1 MKRFAILL
9 WLVAAPLGAQV
20 IETPA
25 AFDAAG
31 RVRTITPAVA
41 ARLQLA
47 PPDWPVTGTFAES
60 RIYVSSAGG
69 AVIVVERG
77 GGILERFAIT
87 YAQLTALRARI
98 DAAIATGGQVAAD
111 DRPQTSQRNSFV
123 ARQMVL
129 AAGVY
134 GPLMAAMTDDAKTG
148 TAAYLIAVGAT
159 YFALNNI
166 PRTTIITRAQNH
178 LAFDGA
184 LRGAGAGAGLL
195 RTFGDDNPGRKAV
208 SAAMLS
214 GAVVGAFGGYYRGVG
229 LTDAEAHSA
238 SSFSN
243 FAAGAALGVLG
254 TMRESFSGPDDERLV
269 AGTLVGAGL
278 AGWALGPAYPRS
290 VKYVATVGDVRVL
303 TIGAVLGGLAG
314 VTPFVEAENSK
325 LAFAGATAGGLAGI
339 ALLERTWARKF
350 DHSSADAAQVYL
362 GTVAGALLGTAGI
375 VLTEPEATGALL
387 LVTGGGVLG
396 ALAGHNFANPPR
408 AQSTGASLRPTQE
421 RLGSASRVS
430 FDPSAI
436 AFAAGRVPGQHALLS
451 IRF

>member
-9 WLVAAPLGAQV
+9 WLAAAPLGAQV

-25 AFDAAG
+25 SFDGTG
-31 RVRTITPAVA
+31 RVRTITPALVA
-41 ARLQLA
+41 RFQLA
-47 PPDWPVTGTFAES
+47 PPEWPVAGTFAES
-60 RIYVSSAGG
+60 RVYVSSAGG

-77 GGILERFAIT
+77 GGILERFALT
-87 YAQLTALRARI
+87 EAEMTALRARI
-98 DAAIATGGQVAAD
+98 DAAIATGGQAAAD

-123 ARQMVL
+123 ARQMIL

-134 GPLMAAMTDDAKTG
+134 GPLTSAMTDDPKTG
-148 TAAYLIAVGAT
+148 TAAYLITVGAT

-184 LRGAGAGAGLL
+184 LRGAGAGIGLL
-195 RTFGDDNPGRKAV
+195 RTIGGDNPGRKAI
-208 SAAMLS
+208 SGTMLAGS
-214 GAVVGAFGGYYRGVG
+214 VIGAFAGYHRGAG

-243 FAAGAALGVLG
+243 FAAGTALGVLG
-254 TMRESFSGPDDERLV
+254 TFKDEFSGPEDERLV

-278 AGWALGPAYPRS
+278 VGWMVGPAYPRS

-303 TIGAVLGGLAG
+303 TVGAVLGTLAG
-314 VTPFVEAENSK
+314 VTPFVEADNSR
-325 LAFAGATAGGLAGI
+325 LAFAGATLGGLAGI
-339 ALLERTWARKF
+339 TLVERAWARKF
-350 DHSSADAAQVYL
+350 DHSSSDAAQVYL
-362 GTVAGALLGTAGI
+362 GTIAGGLLGTAAI
-375 VLTEPEATGALL
+375 VLTQPEATGGMLL
-387 LVTGGGVLG
+387 ITGGGVLG
-396 ALAGHNFANPPR
+396 ALAGRNFANPPR
-408 AQSTGASLRPTQE
+408 AQTADASRPRSETQ
-421 RLGSASRVS
+421 LGRASRVS